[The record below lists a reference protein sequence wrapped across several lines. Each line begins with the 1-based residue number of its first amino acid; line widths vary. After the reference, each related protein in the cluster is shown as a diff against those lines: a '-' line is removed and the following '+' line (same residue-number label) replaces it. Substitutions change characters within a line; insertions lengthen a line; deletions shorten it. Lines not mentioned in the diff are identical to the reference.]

1 MAAIGVILIMA
12 ATSTIV
18 QGATLIDRIAILVG
32 NSVIKDS
39 DIDRD
44 IRITDFLNRDPLEFS
59 PAARKR
65 AADRLVNQALIRREI
80 EVAQYPYAADQD
92 VDSFLQQI
100 RKQRFKSDA
109 EYRHAL
115 EEYGI
120 SEAQLRRALKWQ
132 LTVLHFIDMRFRPG
146 VLITDQEMSEYYNSH
161 LAALTRE
168 NGGKQPNLEEARAK
182 IEDLLAGQRV
192 NQQFEAWLDE
202 TRKNA
207 NVQYREASLQ

>member
-1 MAAIGVILIMA
+1 MAALGAVLIMA
-12 ATSTIV
+12 ATSTIM
-18 QGATLIDRIAILVG
+18 QGATVIDRIAIIVG

-59 PAARKR
+59 AAARKR
-65 AADRLVNQALIRREI
+65 AADRLIDQALIRREI
-80 EVAQYPYAADQD
+80 EVAQYPYATDQD
-92 VDSFLQQI
+92 VNNFLQQI

-109 EYRHAL
+109 DYRHAL

-120 SEAQLRRALKWQ
+120 TEAQLRRALKWQ

-146 VLITDQEMSEYYNSH
+146 VLITDQDVADYYKSH
-161 LAALTRE
+161 LAELTRD
-168 NGGKQPNLEEARAK
+168 NGGKHPTLEEARPK
-182 IEDLLAGQRV
+182 IEDELTGERV

-207 NVQYREASLQ
+207 NVQYREASLK